1 MKAPDA
7 PGPQMALSTLTQLS
21 NLISQSVA
29 TLERIS
35 TETGIALPDLDNPT
49 IAVESE
55 VLRTNAA
62 AIEAARVIAAAGL
75 QLAALTMPP
84 KDYVFEVVFGAHLAA
99 SLRVCM
105 EANATEILREAGPN
119 GLHADKIAEQSHIDG
134 GKLARI
140 MRHLASHHIYREVEP
155 DTFANNRLSATLDTK
170 KPVAKLFSD
179 PDNKHTGTSDAF
191 PAAAAW
197 TLDLWAKAACNL
209 WETLKDPEVGF
220 SNETIDSTWHRT
232 LGISVPFHRW
242 FEQPSQRKLR
252 TLFGIA
258 IKGYAEMNPPSTVL
272 DAFPWTSLPDGAVVV
287 DVGGGIGSAALC
299 LAQKHPHL
307 RVIVQDLPEVAAN
320 AQKSWE
326 VQFLEVHQFGQVTF
340 EGHDFFTPQPVH
352 NASVFFLRYIVHN
365 WSDPYVRK
373 ILTHLRGAAT
383 PDTTLVV
390 VDHILPYACP
400 QETLPPDVATLS
412 EALDTAA
419 PPLLPNFGAANALGH
434 SLDSLMLVNLN
445 AQERNIG
452 HLKRLLESCGWRLQQ
467 VVRIEGSSGFY
478 QPLRAVPA

>member
-1 MKAPDA
+1 
-7 PGPQMALSTLTQLS
+7 MALSTLTQLS

-35 TETGIALPDLDNPT
+35 TETGIALPDLDYPT

-55 VLRTNAA
+55 LLRTNTA
-62 AIEAARVIAAAGL
+62 AIEAARAIAAAGR

-105 EANATEILREAGPN
+105 EANATEILREAGPH
-119 GLHADKIAEQSHIDG
+119 GLHADKIAGKSHIDG
-134 GKLARI
+134 GKLGAYMNCGPQSTIRQSKARI
-140 MRHLASHHIYREVEP
+140 MRHLASHHIYREVAP

-170 KPVAKLFSD
+170 KPVAELFSD

-209 WETLKDPEVGF
+209 WETLKDPEAGF

-232 LGISVPFHRW
+232 LGIDVPFHRW

-272 DAFPWTSLPDGAVVV
+272 DAFPWASLPEGAVIV
-287 DVGGGIGSAALC
+287 DVGGGIGSAAL
-299 LAQKHPHL
+299 LLGQKYPHL

-320 AQKSWE
+320 AQKNWQI
-326 VQFLEVHQFGQVTF
+326 QFPEVHQSGQVTF
-340 EGHDFFTPQPVH
+340 EGHDFFTPQPVR

-365 WSDPYVRK
+365 WSDPYARK
-373 ILTHLRGAAT
+373 ILTHLRDAAN

-400 QETLPPDVATLS
+400 QEALPPDIAALS

-434 SLDSLMLVNLN
+434 SLDSL
-445 AQERNIG
+445 ASI
-452 HLKRLLESCGWRLQQ
+452 S
-467 VVRIEGSSGFY
+467 
-478 QPLRAVPA
+478 

>member
-7 PGPQMALSTLTQLS
+7 PQMALSTLTQLS

-29 TLERIS
+29 ILERIS

-49 IAVESE
+49 ITVESE
-55 VLRTNAA
+55 VLRTNSA

-119 GLHADKIAEQSHIDG
+119 GLHADKIAERSHIDG

-140 MRHLASHHIYREVEP
+140 MRHLASHHIYREVAP

-170 KPVAKLFSD
+170 KPVAELFSD

-197 TLDLWAKAACNL
+197 TLDLWAKAAGNL
-209 WETLKDPEVGF
+209 WETLKDPEAGF

-232 LGISVPFHRW
+232 LAIDVPFHRW
-242 FEQPSQRKLR
+242 FEQPPQRKLR

-258 IKGYAEMNPPSTVL
+258 IKGYAEMNPPSTIL
-272 DAFPWTSLPDGAVVV
+272 DAFPWASLPKGAAVV
-287 DVGGGIGSAALC
+287 DVGGGIGSAALL

-307 RVIVQDLPEVAAN
+307 RIIVQDLPEVAAN
-320 AQKSWE
+320 ARKSWE
-326 VQFLEVHQFGQVTF
+326 VQFPEVNQSGQVTF

-365 WSDPYVRK
+365 WSDPYARK

-383 PDTTLVV
+383 RDTTLVV

-400 QETLPPDVATLS
+400 QETIPPDVAALS

-452 HLKRLLESCGWRLQQ
+452 HLKRLLESCGWQLQQ
-467 VVRIEGSSGFY
+467 IVRIEGSSGFY

>member
-1 MKAPDA
+1 MKD
-7 PGPQMALSTLTQLS
+7 PGASEMALSTLTQLS

-35 TETGIALPDLDNPT
+35 TETGIPLPDLDNPT
-49 IAVESE
+49 IAAESD
-55 VLRTNAA
+55 VLRTNATT
-62 AIEAARVIAAAGL
+62 IEAARLIAAAGL

-119 GLHADKIAEQSHIDG
+119 GLHADKIAEKSHIDG

-140 MRHLASHHIYREVEP
+140 MRHLASHHIYREVAP
-155 DTFANNRLSATLDTK
+155 DVFANNRLSATLDTK
-170 KPVAKLFSD
+170 KPVAEVFSD
-179 PDNKHTGTSDAF
+179 PDNKHTGTLDAF
-191 PAAAAW
+191 PAAAAS

-209 WETLKDPEVGF
+209 
-220 SNETIDSTWHRT
+220 TWHRT
-232 LGISVPFHRW
+232 LGINVPFHRW
-242 FEQPSQRKLR
+242 LEQPPQRKLR
-252 TLFGIA
+252 TLFDIA
-258 IKGYAEMNPPSTVL
+258 IKGYAEMNPPSTIL
-272 DAFPWTSLPDGAVVV
+272 D
-287 DVGGGIGSAALC
+287 GIGSAALL
-299 LAQKHPHL
+299 LAQNHPHL
-307 RVIVQDLPEVAAN
+307 RIIVQDLPEVAAN
-320 AQKSWE
+320 ARKSWE
-326 VQFLEVHQFGQVTF
+326 VQFPEVNQSGQVTF
-340 EGHDFFTPQPVH
+340 EGHDFFKPQPVH

-365 WSDPYVRK
+365 WSDPYARK

-383 PDTTLVV
+383 RDTTLVV

-400 QETLPPDVATLS
+400 QETIPPDVAALS

-434 SLDSLMLVNLN
+434 SLDSLASTSWSGTRSRALTSPQMLVNLN

-452 HLKRLLESCGWRLQQ
+452 HLKQLLESCGWQLQQ

>member
-1 MKAPDA
+1 
-7 PGPQMALSTLTQLS
+7 MALSTLTQLS

-49 IAVESE
+49 IAVESD
-55 VLRTNAA
+55 VLRTNTA

-105 EANATEILREAGPN
+105 EANATEILREAGP
-119 GLHADKIAEQSHIDG
+119 HP
-134 GKLARI
+134 
-140 MRHLASHHIYREVEP
+140 ASCVILPHHIYREVAP

-170 KPVAKLFSD
+170 KPVAELFSD

-197 TLDLWAKAACNL
+197 TLDLWAKAAGNL
-209 WETLKDPEVGF
+209 WETLKDPEAGF

-232 LGISVPFHRW
+232 LGIDVPFHRW

-258 IKGYAEMNPPSTVL
+258 IKG
-272 DAFPWTSLPDGAVVV
+272 FPWASLPEGAVVV
-287 DVGGGIGSAALC
+287 DVGGGIGSAAL
-299 LAQKHPHL
+299 LLGQMHPHL

-326 VQFLEVHQFGQVTF
+326 VQFPEVHRSGQVTF
-340 EGHDFFTPQPVH
+340 EGHDFFTPQPVR

-365 WSDPYVRK
+365 WSDPYAQK
-373 ILTHLRGAAT
+373 ILTHLRGAANR
-383 PDTTLVV
+383 DTTLVV

-400 QETLPPDVATLS
+400 QATLPPDIAALS

-434 SLDSLMLVNLN
+434 SLDSL
-445 AQERNIG
+445 ASISNIG
-452 HLKRLLESCGWRLQQ
+452 HLKRLLESCGWQLQQ
-467 VVRIEGSSGFY
+467 IVRIEGSSGFY

>member
-7 PGPQMALSTLTQLS
+7 PQMALSTLTQLS

-119 GLHADKIAEQSHIDG
+119 GLHADKIAEKSHIDG

-140 MRHLASHHIYREVEP
+140 MRHLASHHIYREVAP

-170 KPVAKLFSD
+170 KPVAVLFSD

-209 WETLKDPEVGF
+209 WETLKDPEAGF
-220 SNETIDSTWHRT
+220 SNEAIDSTWHRT
-232 LGISVPFHRW
+232 LGIDVPFHRW
-242 FEQPSQRKLR
+242 FELPPQRKLR
-252 TLFGIA
+252 ALFGIA
-258 IKGYAEMNPPSTVL
+258 IKGYAEMNPPSTIL
-272 DAFPWTSLPDGAVVV
+272 DAFPWASLPKGAVVV
-287 DVGGGIGSAALC
+287 DVGGGIGSAALL

-326 VQFLEVHQFGQVTF
+326 VQFPEVNQSGQVTF
-340 EGHDFFTPQPVH
+340 EGHDFFKPQSVH

-365 WSDPYVRK
+365 WSDPYARK
-373 ILTHLRGAAT
+373 ILTHLRAAAT
-383 PDTTLVV
+383 RDTTLVV

-400 QETLPPDVATLS
+400 QETIPPDVAALS

-434 SLDSLMLVNLN
+434 SLDSLMLVILN

-452 HLKRLLESCGWRLQQ
+452 HLKGLLESCGWQLQQ